1 MMKVLHISSS
11 DSQGAGSCALRIHK
25 SMLDAGIDS
34 KMLVAFKSSDLPSV
48 FVAEKSDLNCYIPPQ
63 SRVLRKVKKILR
75 RRGLCLTQ
83 MERYQRSVACLQGK
97 AFYTFPLSHYRL
109 HEHPLVKEADVIHL
123 HWIANFV
130 DYPTFFPNVDKPMVW
145 TFHDENIGMGGFHYQ
160 REKEKYCNLCK
171 ETEEE
176 LFDIKQDAL
185 KEFRGKLNVIAISNQ
200 MKSYLARVPV
210 IDAYPISIIH
220 NSVDCHVFQPIADR
234 ETVRK
239 VFNISNHHL
248 VFAFC
253 SVSLKEERKGLKELI
268 RALEKLG
275 REDVTLICAG
285 SDGLPANTRLN
296 VVKTGVIGNERLLS
310 LFYCCADFFVM
321 PSFQE
326 AFAQTPLEAM
336 ACGVP
341 VIAFP
346 CSGTEELIN
355 DQNGIRCQDFT
366 VESLYEGI
374 RLAMERKYDPELIRQ
389 DMINRFSPG
398 KIAKQYI
405 KVYNGI
411 TGAFELNDEQR

>member
-11 DSQGAGSCALRIHK
+11 DSEGAGLCALRIHK

-34 KMLVAFKSSDLPSV
+34 KMLVAYKSSDLPSV
-48 FVAEKSDLNCYIPPQ
+48 FVAEESDLNCYIPPK

-75 RRGLCLTQ
+75 RRGHCLTP

-145 TFHDENIGMGGFHYQ
+145 TFHDENIGFGGFHYQ
-160 REKEKYCNLCK
+160 RDREKWIDWCK
-171 ETEEE
+171 DTEEE
-176 LFDIKQDAL
+176 LLEIKWKAL
-185 KEFRGKLNVIAISNQ
+185 ERVHVKLNVVAISK
-200 MKSYLARVPV
+200 MMEFYLNRVP
-210 IDAYPISIIH
+210 ILNHCPKTMIH
-220 NSVDCHVFQPIADR
+220 NSVDSTIFNPVVD
-234 ETVRK
+234 K
-239 VFNISNHHL
+239 VSARRMFNIPEGHL

-253 SVSLKEERKGLKELI
+253 SMSLWEDRKGLKSLVQ
-268 RALEKLG
+268 ALERLD
-275 REDVTLICAG
+275 RNDITLLCAG
-285 SDGLPANTRLN
+285 KGEDPLSEKLRI
-296 VVKTGVIGNERLLS
+296 VRTGTIENERLMPI
-310 LFYCCADFFVM
+310 FYICADFFVM

-341 VIAFP
+341 VITFP

-374 RLAMERKYDPELIRQ
+374 LLAMGRKYDSELIRQ
-389 DMINRFSPG
+389 DMINRFSPE
-398 KIAKQYI
+398 KIAQQYI
-405 KVYNGI
+405 EVYQKAVEI
-411 TGAFELNDEQR
+411 